1 MHSDF
6 EVAVVGGG
14 IIGLTTAAL
23 FAEQGIDTLLVEQSR
38 CGFAGATAHTGG
50 ICRAF
55 EPNPQLAWLAEVV
68 GFEPGETQVEAIL
81 RAHETTTGA
90 LYRLPPAFTATPS
103 NARVQAI
110 SAQAAAS
117 LIGRT
122 RMDKGVYY
130 HEPGAAISDVHA
142 TMSGLRTALR
152 KRASVIEHCTVQR
165 LAEGETHVDIHGLE
179 TSYRARHV
187 INAAG
192 AASLALSAVDGAEVR
207 TIPHFKLRGPS
218 VPALPC
224 IDFVSGNYLL
234 PLSAELLQSSTALRP
249 SLAQIADD
257 PGHLPRMVEDC
268 KQRLRGLLD
277 DISEYRLLS
286 TGLALD
292 LYTPDGLPRLGPCR
306 PGSRIWLA
314 TGLNGIGYKYAYPI
328 ATRLYE
334 RITQQR

>member
-6 EVAVVGGG
+6 EVAVVGAG

-23 FAEQGIDTLLVEQSR
+23 FAERGIDTLLVEQSR

-68 GFEPGETQVEAIL
+68 GFEPGETHVESIL

-90 LYRLPPAFTATPS
+90 LYRLPPAFTQAPYDT
-103 NARVQAI
+103 RVQAI

-117 LIGRT
+117 LLGRT
-122 RMDKGVYY
+122 HMDTGVYY

-142 TMSGLRTALR
+142 TMSSLRTTLR

-165 LAEGETHVDIHGLE
+165 LVEGDAHVDVHGLE
-179 TSYRARHV
+179 THYRARHV

-192 AASLALSAVDGAEVR
+192 ASSPTLSAVDGAEVR
-207 TIPHFKLRGPS
+207 TIPHFKLRGPT
-218 VPALPC
+218 VPTLPC

-234 PLSAELLQSSTALRP
+234 PLSAELLQSSTTLRP

-257 PGHLPRMVEDC
+257 PGRLPRMVEDC
-268 KQRLRGLLD
+268 KLRLCALVEN
-277 DISEYRLLS
+277 IEEYQLLS
-286 TGLALD
+286 MGLALD